1 MSQEEQQ
8 KSVTGSKKRTRETS
22 SQEQLTRTGEEGSVS
37 EAAPEE
43 RFEFCLEEEVNEK
56 ERYLRKRREAARRR
70 RMQESDEA
78 KATRLEK
85 ARETARRRRMQE
97 SEEAK
102 ATRLEKARETARIK
116 REKESEEAKATRLET
131 ARIKREKESEEAKA
145 TRLKKKR
152 ETARIKRKEESSM
165 EKEVRHKKAQKK
177 RETTI
182 QQKISE
188 AKGFIEDEQQWL
200 ITGSLHKPAEFTSE
214 EDRKKFE
221 SQVKSPPGVKE
232 PDGVKPSI
240 FYKSEMAA
248 GDCQDR
254 DKNGRHYLGKM
265 DVICGYCG
273 GKGFRAEIQGYFTNS
288 DGEKLPHFG
297 SLCCCEGHVTK
308 SIKNYNLPQRLEC
321 LYTSDDPE
329 SRFFRENARIIN
341 NAMAMCSL
349 RADRGWRSRTPNNKM
364 EAMLTSGGQLIR
376 KIGPLLPLD
385 QQQPKCLQIYFY
397 GAQEAVQFRMKNAK
411 KRFPPK
417 QSSMFELILKKLHDI
432 LMNEVHNKY
441 LQSFLGVQDYIEKN
455 LQDKVLDVKLCIHA
469 TTSTQELISTQRL
482 NGPTV
487 DEVAILLPTDD
498 SITQEHTRYILF
510 CKKNIYKSSLSLNLI
525 ISFVTDMLL

>member
-8 KSVTGSKKRTRETS
+8 KTVSGSKKRTRETS

-43 RFEFCLEEEVNEK
+43 RFEFCLEEEELNEK
-56 ERYLRKRREAARRR
+56 ERYLRKRREQAKERRMQETEQARATRLEKTREAARRR
-70 RMQESDEA
+70 RMQETEQ
-78 KATRLEK
+78 
-85 ARETARRRRMQE
+85 AR
-97 SEEAK
+97 

-116 REKESEEAKATRLET
+116 REKESEEAKATRLEQ
-131 ARIKREKESEEAKA
+131 
-145 TRLKKKR
+145 KR
-152 ETARIKRKEESSM
+152 ETARIKRKEETPM
-165 EKEVRHKKAQKK
+165 EKEVRHNKAQKK

-288 DGEKLPHFG
+288 YGEKLPHFG
-297 SLCCCEGHVTK
+297 SLCCCEGRVTK

-321 LYTSDDPE
+321 LYISDD
-329 SRFFRENARIIN
+329 SVSQFFRENARIIN

-385 QQQPKCLQIYFY
+385 QQQPKCLQIYFC

-417 QSSMFELILKKLHDI
+417 QNSMFELILKKLHDI

-441 LQSFLGVQDYIEKN
+441 LQSFLGVKDYIEKN
-455 LQDKVLDVKLCIHA
+455 LQDKELDVKLCIHA
-469 TTSTQELISTQRL
+469 TTSTQQLITTQRL

-498 SITQEHTRYILF
+498 SITQEHTRYCF
-510 CKKNIYKSSLSLNLI
+510 VRKIYTNLLCHSI
-525 ISFVTDMLL
+525 